1 MKESI
6 LHQKNE
12 LLQWILSLEDEAVI
26 KEINDLRRKVLSKNF
41 IAEPQ
46 TEYQVKDDFDERFAK
61 GLSMEESRAR
71 TKKFI
76 ESLPWKK

>member
-1 MKESI
+1 MNESI
-6 LHQKNE
+6 LHRKNE
-12 LLQWILSLEDEAVI
+12 ILQWLLSLEDESI
-26 KEINDLRRKVLSKNF
+26 INEIDDLRKEVLSKNF
-41 IAEPQ
+41 IGEPQ

-76 ESLPWKK
+76 ESLPWKE

>member
-1 MKESI
+1 MKNPI
-6 LHQKNE
+6 IGAKKDLIT
-12 LLQWILSLEDEAVI
+12 WIS
-26 KEINDLRRKVLSKNF
+26 DLDDLDVLSELMEFKEKNSNADV
-41 IAEPQ
+41 ISEPQ